1 VDNQE
6 IGQLLKEVYHRLLDC
21 YGPQNWWPADESF
34 EIMVGAVLTQ
44 SAAWVNVEKAIANLK
59 RAKALSPGILRRLSL
74 SEIARLIRPSGYY
87 NVKARKLQS
96 LAQWVGDIY
105 DDNIKRLCTV
115 PTSELRQQLLSVY
128 GVGKETAD
136 SILLYVANK
145 PVFVID
151 AYTQRI
157 TSRIGVAP
165 DSNSYAA
172 YQSLFMNNLPCDV
185 PLFNEYHALLVRHSK
200 NTCRKNPLCHNCC
213 LLIRCQFG
221 KRVVR

>member
-1 VDNQE
+1 MDNQE

-21 YGPQNWWPADESF
+21 YGPQHWWPADEFF
-34 EIMVGAVLTQ
+34 EVMVGAVLTQ

-59 RAKALSPGILRRLSL
+59 EAKALSPGILRLLSL

-87 NVKARKLQS
+87 NAKARKLQS
-96 LAQWVGDIY
+96 LAQWIGDIY
-105 DDNIKRLCTV
+105 DDNIERLCTV

-151 AYTQRI
+151 TYTRRI
-157 TSRIGVAP
+157 TGRIGLVP
-165 DSNSYAA
+165 DGNSYAA

-185 PLFNEYHALLVRHSK
+185 PLFNEYHALLVCHGK

-213 LLIRCQFG
+213 LLIMCQFG
-221 KRVVR
+221 ERVVR